1 MRFLDFFYDRP
12 LQSILILYIV
22 TMVQRA
28 SFYMCI
34 GIIGSEQYLD
44 LDPLTTGIIAT
55 AYPIAELTT
64 VGFWG
69 FLCDKHGRKPIL
81 MMSIILTMVAACGL
95 AALDILTGTQEA
107 GLEVLLPLL
116 LFIVIFGAGI
126 GAKVSSTL
134 SMLADTATE
143 DTRAQI
149 MGYYDMFTL
158 SGLAGGLLVAILA
171 LKIEISPA
179 IIFFAAASFIGLCGI
194 LAATMILETQKSA
207 VHVSALAMARTV
219 LGDEKIRRLIPVYV
233 PIITLYSMVLL
244 FSEELVHDIG
254 VVDLLILGFSVGV
267 PLLLGI
273 WFWGW
278 LSDKKRVRR
287 PFLALGLFSFA
298 VLVLLFTFALDIN
311 SNMSDEAIANE
322 IRDRIMTFLPIFPFL
337 GFFAGAFPP
346 AALGYLADVS
356 KDESRGSTMGFYS
369 ILFGTGLII
378 GSLGG
383 GAMIQAFR
391 LTGVAIMVAICV
403 LVAIIG
409 TYLMP
414 ELLQELP
421 EQPPNEST
429 PKITG

>member
-1 MRFLDFFYDRP
+1 MDIHDFFRDRS

-34 GIIGSEQYLD
+34 GIIGSEEYLD

-69 FLCDKHGRKPIL
+69 YLCDKHGRKPIL
-81 MMSIILTMVAACGL
+81 MISIVLTMVAACGL
-95 AALDILTGTQEA
+95 ATLDVVVGTDEA
-107 GLEVLLPLL
+107 GLEVLSPLL

-143 DTRAQI
+143 ETRAQI

-171 LKIEISPA
+171 LKAEISPA
-179 IIFFAAASFIGLCGI
+179 LIFLVAASFIGVCGI
-194 LAATMILETQKSA
+194 VAMVLIIETRKSA
-207 VHVSALAMARTV
+207 IHLSALAMARTV

-233 PIITLYSMVLL
+233 PIITLYRMVLL
-244 FSEELVHDIG
+244 FSEELLHDIEFI
-254 VVDLLILGFSVGV
+254 DLLILGFSVG
-267 PLLLGI
+267 PSLLLGI
-273 WFWGW
+273 WFWGR

-298 VLVLLFTFALDIN
+298 VIVILFTLALDVN
-311 SNMSDEAIANE
+311 TNMSDEAIANE
-322 IRDRIMTFLPIFPFL
+322 IRDRLMTFLPIFPIV

-356 KDESRGSTMGFYS
+356 EDESRGSTMGFYS

-383 GAMIQAFR
+383 GAMIQMFH
-391 LTGVAIMVAICV
+391 LTGIVIMVAVCV
-403 LVAIIG
+403 LVAIVG

-414 ELLQELP
+414 ELLQEMP
-421 EQPPNEST
+421 EAQLKEFNP
-429 PKITG
+429 

>member
-1 MRFLDFFYDRP
+1 MDIRDFFRDRS
-12 LQSILILYIV
+12 LQSILVLYIV

-34 GIIGSEQYLD
+34 GIIGSEEYLD

-69 FLCDKHGRKPIL
+69 YLCDKHGRKPIL
-81 MMSIILTMVAACGL
+81 MISILLTMVAACGL
-95 AALDILTGTQEA
+95 ATLDVVVGTDEA
-107 GLEVLLPLL
+107 GFEVLSPLL

-143 DTRAQI
+143 ETRAQI

-171 LKIEISPA
+171 LKADVSPA
-179 IIFFAAASFIGLCGI
+179 LIFLVAASFIGVCGI
-194 LAATMILETQKSA
+194 VAMVLIIETRKSA
-207 VHVSALAMARTV
+207 IHLSALAMARTV

-244 FSEELVHDIG
+244 FSEELVHDIEFI
-254 VVDLLILGFSVGV
+254 DLLILGFSVGP

-298 VLVLLFTFALDIN
+298 ILVILFTLALDVN
-311 SNMSDEAIANE
+311 TNMSDDAIARE
-322 IRDRIMTFLPIFPFL
+322 IRDRLMTFLPIFPIV

-356 KDESRGSTMGFYS
+356 EDESRGSTMGFYS

-383 GAMIQAFR
+383 GAMIQMFH
-391 LTGVAIMVAICV
+391 LTGIVIMVAVCV
-403 LVAIIG
+403 LVAIVG

-421 EQPPNEST
+421 DPQSRKFNP
-429 PKITG
+429 

>member
-1 MRFLDFFYDRP
+1 MDIRDFFRDRS

-34 GIIGSEQYLD
+34 GIIGSEEYLN

-69 FLCDKHGRKPIL
+69 YLCDKHGRKPIL
-81 MMSIILTMVAACGL
+81 MMSILLTMVAACGL
-95 AALDILTGTQEA
+95 AALDVVVGTKEA
-107 GLEVLLPLL
+107 ELEVLFPLL
-116 LFIVIFGAGI
+116 LFIAIFGAGI

-143 DTRAQI
+143 ETRAQI

-171 LKIEISPA
+171 LKAEVSPA
-179 IIFFAAASFIGLCGI
+179 LIFLVAASFIGVCGI
-194 LAATMILETQKSA
+194 VAMMLIIETRKSA

-244 FSEELVHDIG
+244 FSEELVHDIAFP
-254 VVDLLILGFSVGV
+254 DLLILGFSVGP

-298 VLVLLFTFALDIN
+298 VLVILFTLALDVN
-311 SNMSDEAIANE
+311 TNMSDEAIANE
-322 IRDRIMTFLPIFPFL
+322 IRDR
-337 GFFAGAFPP
+337 
-346 AALGYLADVS
+346 
-356 KDESRGSTMGFYS
+356 
-369 ILFGTGLII
+369 
-378 GSLGG
+378 
-383 GAMIQAFR
+383 
-391 LTGVAIMVAICV
+391 
-403 LVAIIG
+403 
-409 TYLMP
+409 
-414 ELLQELP
+414 
-421 EQPPNEST
+421 
-429 PKITG
+429 

>member
-1 MRFLDFFYDRP
+1 MDIRDFFHERT

-69 FLCDKHGRKPIL
+69 YLCDKHGRKPIL
-81 MMSIILTMVAACGL
+81 LMSIVLTMVAALGF
-95 AALDILTGTQEA
+95 AALDILTGTQDA
-107 GLEVLLPLL
+107 GIEVLLPLV
-116 LFIVIFGAGI
+116 LFIVLFGAGI

-143 DTRAQI
+143 ETRAQI

-171 LKIEISPA
+171 LKVEISPA
-179 IIFFAAASFIGLCGI
+179 IIFFAAAIFIGLCGI
-194 LAATMILETQKSA
+194 LVVILILETQKSA
-207 VHVSALAMARTV
+207 VHISALTMARTV

-244 FSEELVHDIG
+244 FSEELVHDIAFT
-254 VVDLLILGFSVGV
+254 DLLILGFSVGP
-267 PLLLGI
+267 PLLVGI

-298 VLVLLFTFALDIN
+298 VLVILFTLALDVN
-311 SNMSDEAIANE
+311 TSMSDEAIARE
-322 IRDRIMTFLPIFPFL
+322 IRDRLWTFLPIFPIA

-346 AALGYLADVS
+346 AALGYLADIS
-356 KDESRGSTMGFYS
+356 EDESRGSTMGFYS

-383 GAMIQAFR
+383 GAMIQAFH
-391 LTGVAIMVAICV
+391 LTGVVIMVAICV
-403 LVAIIG
+403 LVAITG
-409 TYLMP
+409 TYFMP
-414 ELLQELP
+414 ELLQEVP
-421 EQPPNEST
+421 EKQSNEVT
-429 PKITG
+429 LTTTT

>member
-1 MRFLDFFYDRP
+1 MDIRDFFRDRA
-12 LQSILILYIV
+12 LQSILVLYII
-22 TMVQRA
+22 TMVQRG

-34 GIIGSEQYLD
+34 GIIGSEEYLD
-44 LDPLTTGIIAT
+44 LDPLTTGIVAT

-69 FLCDKHGRKPIL
+69 YLCDKKGRKPIL
-81 MMSIILTMVAACGL
+81 MISLILTMVAALGL
-95 AALDILTGTQEA
+95 AALDVLTGTDEA
-107 GLEVLLPLL
+107 DIGVILPLL
-116 LFIVIFGAGI
+116 FFIVIFGAGI

-143 DTRAQI
+143 ETRAQI

-158 SGLAGGLLVAILA
+158 SGLAGGLFIAILA
-171 LKIEISPA
+171 LKVDIGPA
-179 IIFFAAASFIGLCGI
+179 IIFVAASGFIAICGI
-194 LAATMILETQKSA
+194 SAVFLIHETQKST
-207 VHVSALAMARTV
+207 VHIGALDMARTV
-219 LGDEKIRRLIPVYV
+219 LGDERIRRLIPVYI

-244 FSEELVHDIG
+244 FSEELVHDIDT
-254 VVDLLILGFSVGV
+254 VDLLIVGFSVGI
-267 PLLLGI
+267 PMLLGI

-278 LSDKKRVRR
+278 LSDRKRLRR
-287 PFLALGLFSFA
+287 PFLATGLFSFA
-298 VLVLLFTFALDIN
+298 FLVILFTLALDVN
-311 SNMSDEAIANE
+311 TNASDEAIAKA
-322 IRDRIMTFLPIFPFL
+322 IRDNLMTLLPVFPIA

-383 GAMIQAFR
+383 GAMIQAFA
-391 LTGVAIMVAICV
+391 LAGIAAMVVICV
-403 LVAIIG
+403 LVAIVG

-414 ELLQELP
+414 ELLQEVP
-421 EQPPNEST
+421 DPQR
-429 PKITG
+429 PKAA

>member
-1 MRFLDFFYDRP
+1 MDIRDFFRDRS

-34 GIIGSEQYLD
+34 GIIGSEEYLD

-69 FLCDKHGRKPIL
+69 YFCDKHGRKPIL

-95 AALDILTGTQEA
+95 AALDVVVGTKEA
-107 GLEVLLPLL
+107 GLEVLFPLL

-143 DTRAQI
+143 ETRAQI

-171 LKIEISPA
+171 LKAEISPA
-179 IIFFAAASFIGLCGI
+179 LIFIVAASFIGVCGI
-194 LAATMILETQKSA
+194 VAMALIIETRKSA

-244 FSEELVHDIG
+244 FSEELVHDIDFI
-254 VVDLLILGFSVGV
+254 DLIILGFSVGP

-273 WFWGW
+273 WFWGR

-298 VLVLLFTFALDIN
+298 VLVILFTLALDVN
-311 SNMSDEAIANE
+311 TNMSDEAVASE
-322 IRDRIMTFLPIFPFL
+322 IRDRLMTFLPIFPIV

-356 KDESRGSTMGFYS
+356 EDESRGSTMGFYS

-383 GAMIQAFR
+383 GAMIQMFH
-391 LTGVAIMVAICV
+391 LTGIVIMVAVCV
-403 LVAIIG
+403 LVAIVG
-409 TYLMP
+409 TYFMP
-414 ELLQELP
+414 ELLQEFP
-421 EQPPNEST
+421 DSQPKELNP
-429 PKITG
+429 